1 MTSSKDRSAAV
12 ASGGWATVLV
22 WLTFSC
28 LASVW
33 SRGGDFRPFFRDDAS
48 FESSDREREQGLAVR
63 LLWRSALCLVF
74 PRRFPCFPDF
84 RPGVC
89 SPVVQPF
96 LLAGGDVDI
105 RPRACFEPF
114 VLLAVSRVPGRH
126 CPSARG
132 FW

>member
-74 PRRFPCFPDF
+74 SRRFSCFPDF
-84 RPGVC
+84 LLLVC
-89 SPVVQPF
+89 SPVLQSF
-96 LLAGGDVDI
+96 LLAGRYVAF
-105 RPRACFEPF
+105 R
-114 VLLAVSRVPGRH
+114 
-126 CPSARG
+126 
-132 FW
+132 